1 MLKHIIFWICFI
13 TAVVAML
20 QNVKR
25 LISYLQLGQNENR
38 FNNILTRVKNV
49 LIIAIG
55 QTKLLR
61 DKVAGAV
68 HAMIFWG
75 FLVLLIAVIESIVEG
90 LIPHGNLNWLGPI
103 YSMITVSQDVFCIAI
118 IVGVIWA
125 AIRRL
130 SGNIKRL
137 VVSPSEQRDAMLI
150 LTLIFVIVTSL
161 FLTNASRLGANEE
174 YSWAIRPIS
183 GLLHPLFTNG
193 NFSKIVF
200 ETSWWLHILV
210 IFGFMNYLP
219 HSKHLHVITSIPNVY
234 FSNLGTVNKLE
245 KIDFEQVGLEK
256 FGKGDIE
263 DFTWK
268 QLLDGMTCTHCGRCS
283 TVCPANSTGKILDPK
298 EIIIGLNNRTM
309 DKAPQVLRSKGVQDI
324 PGVDDPSI
332 FEKVLIGDYI
342 SNEALWQ
349 CTTCMACVQECPVM
363 IEHVPAI
370 IDMRRWQVMMQS
382 DFPVQLQPAFQ
393 NIENNFTPWAFSNSE
408 RSDWTQ
414 GTKVKSMESATKNE
428 IENLD
433 VLFWVGCAGSY
444 DDRYKKVT
452 KAFAEIMDIA
462 EVNYRILG
470 TEEKCT
476 GDPARRAGNEYLAS
490 SMIQMNVETL
500 NNYNVKKIVTSCPHC
515 FNTLLNEYPDFG
527 GKYEVIHHTAFIED
541 LIKEGRIKGLNE
553 MQAKV
558 TFHDSCYLGRYNNTY
573 EPPRALINNIPGLEI
588 IEMPRNKDKGFCC
601 GAGGAQMFMEETEGK
616 RINIERTEEA
626 LSTGA
631 QVIASACPFC
641 MTMMSDGVK
650 TLANDS
656 GIVVKDVAELVLEA
670 IHK

>member
-1 MLKHIIFWICFI
+1 M
-13 TAVVAML
+13 
-20 QNVKR
+20 
-25 LISYLQLGQNENR
+25 
-38 FNNILTRVKNV
+38 
-49 LIIAIG
+49 
-55 QTKLLR
+55 
-61 DKVAGAV
+61 
-68 HAMIFWG
+68 
-75 FLVLLIAVIESIVEG
+75 
-90 LIPHGNLNWLGPI
+90 
-103 YSMITVSQDVFCIAI
+103 
-118 IVGVIWA
+118 
-125 AIRRL
+125 
-130 SGNIKRL
+130 
-137 VVSPSEQRDAMLI
+137 
-150 LTLIFVIVTSL
+150 
-161 FLTNASRLGANEE
+161 
-174 YSWAIRPIS
+174 
-183 GLLHPLFTNG
+183 
-193 NFSKIVF
+193 
-200 ETSWWLHILV
+200 
-210 IFGFMNYLP
+210 
-219 HSKHLHVITSIPNVY
+219 
-234 FSNLGTVNKLE
+234 
-245 KIDFEQVGLEK
+245 
-256 FGKGDIE
+256 
-263 DFTWK
+263 
-268 QLLDGMTCTHCGRCS
+268 
-283 TVCPANSTGKILDPK
+283 
-298 EIIIGLNNRTM
+298 
-309 DKAPQVLRSKGVQDI
+309 
-324 PGVDDPSI
+324 
-332 FEKVLIGDYI
+332 
-342 SNEALWQ
+342 
-349 CTTCMACVQECPVM
+349 
-363 IEHVPAI
+363 
-370 IDMRRWQVMMQS
+370 
-382 DFPVQLQPAFQ
+382 
-393 NIENNFTPWAFSNSE
+393 
-408 RSDWTQ
+408 
-414 GTKVKSMESATKNE
+414 
-428 IENLD
+428 
-433 VLFWVGCAGSY
+433 
-444 DDRYKKVT
+444 T

>member
-103 YSMITVSQDVFCIAI
+103 YSMITISQDVFCIAI

-245 KIDFEQVGLEK
+245 KIDFEQEGLEK

-332 FEKVLIGDYI
+332 FERVLIGDYI

>member
-1 MLKHIIFWICFI
+1 
-13 TAVVAML
+13 ML

-137 VVSPSEQRDAMLI
+137 VVSPSEQRDAMII

>member
-1 MLKHIIFWICFI
+1 MY
-13 TAVVAML
+13 
-20 QNVKR
+20 KR
-25 LISYLQLGQNENR
+25 Q
-38 FNNILTRVKNV
+38 
-49 LIIAIG
+49 
-55 QTKLLR
+55 
-61 DKVAGAV
+61 
-68 HAMIFWG
+68 
-75 FLVLLIAVIESIVEG
+75 
-90 LIPHGNLNWLGPI
+90 
-103 YSMITVSQDVFCIAI
+103 
-118 IVGVIWA
+118 
-125 AIRRL
+125 
-130 SGNIKRL
+130 
-137 VVSPSEQRDAMLI
+137 
-150 LTLIFVIVTSL
+150 
-161 FLTNASRLGANEE
+161 
-174 YSWAIRPIS
+174 
-183 GLLHPLFTNG
+183 
-193 NFSKIVF
+193 
-200 ETSWWLHILV
+200 
-210 IFGFMNYLP
+210 
-219 HSKHLHVITSIPNVY
+219 
-234 FSNLGTVNKLE
+234 
-245 KIDFEQVGLEK
+245 
-256 FGKGDIE
+256 
-263 DFTWK
+263 
-268 QLLDGMTCTHCGRCS
+268 
-283 TVCPANSTGKILDPK
+283 
-298 EIIIGLNNRTM
+298 
-309 DKAPQVLRSKGVQDI
+309 VQDI

-527 GKYEVIHHTAFIED
+527 GKYEVIHHTAFLED

-601 GAGGAQMFMEETEGK
+601 GAGGCLLYTSPSP
-616 RINIERTEEA
+616 RDRTR
-626 LSTGA
+626 SRMPS
-631 QVIASACPFC
+631 SA
-641 MTMMSDGVK
+641 
-650 TLANDS
+650 
-656 GIVVKDVAELVLEA
+656 
-670 IHK
+670 

>member
-103 YSMITVSQDVFCIAI
+103 YSMITISQDVFCIAI

-137 VVSPSEQRDAMLI
+137 VVSPSEQRDAMII

>member
-137 VVSPSEQRDAMLI
+137 VVSPSEQRDAMII

-656 GIVVKDVAELVLEA
+656 GILVKDVAELVLEA

>member
-1 MLKHIIFWICFI
+1 
-13 TAVVAML
+13 
-20 QNVKR
+20 
-25 LISYLQLGQNENR
+25 
-38 FNNILTRVKNV
+38 
-49 LIIAIG
+49 
-55 QTKLLR
+55 
-61 DKVAGAV
+61 
-68 HAMIFWG
+68 
-75 FLVLLIAVIESIVEG
+75 
-90 LIPHGNLNWLGPI
+90 
-103 YSMITVSQDVFCIAI
+103 
-118 IVGVIWA
+118 
-125 AIRRL
+125 
-130 SGNIKRL
+130 
-137 VVSPSEQRDAMLI
+137 
-150 LTLIFVIVTSL
+150 
-161 FLTNASRLGANEE
+161 
-174 YSWAIRPIS
+174 
-183 GLLHPLFTNG
+183 
-193 NFSKIVF
+193 
-200 ETSWWLHILV
+200 
-210 IFGFMNYLP
+210 
-219 HSKHLHVITSIPNVY
+219 
-234 FSNLGTVNKLE
+234 
-245 KIDFEQVGLEK
+245 
-256 FGKGDIE
+256 
-263 DFTWK
+263 
-268 QLLDGMTCTHCGRCS
+268 
-283 TVCPANSTGKILDPK
+283 
-298 EIIIGLNNRTM
+298 
-309 DKAPQVLRSKGVQDI
+309 
-324 PGVDDPSI
+324 
-332 FEKVLIGDYI
+332 
-342 SNEALWQ
+342 
-349 CTTCMACVQECPVM
+349 
-363 IEHVPAI
+363 
-370 IDMRRWQVMMQS
+370 MRRWQVMMQS

-656 GIVVKDVAELVLEA
+656 GIVVKAELVLEA

>member
-137 VVSPSEQRDAMLI
+137 VVSPSEQRDAMII

-616 RINIERTEEA
+616 RINE
-626 LSTGA
+626 LKKLYQ
-631 QVIASACPFC
+631 QV
-641 MTMMSDGVK
+641 
-650 TLANDS
+650 
-656 GIVVKDVAELVLEA
+656 
-670 IHK
+670 HR

>member
-137 VVSPSEQRDAMLI
+137 VVSPSEQRDAMII

>member
-90 LIPHGNLNWLGPI
+90 LIPHGILNWLGRI
-103 YSMITVSQDVFCIAI
+103 YSMITISQDVFCIAI

-130 SGNIKRL
+130 SGIIKRL
-137 VVSPSEQRDAMLI
+137 VVSPSEQRDAMII

-332 FEKVLIGDYI
+332 FERVLIGDYI

>member
-1 MLKHIIFWICFI
+1 MED
-13 TAVVAML
+13 VVQYA
-20 QNVKR
+20 QQ
-25 LISYLQLGQNENR
+25 IQQE
-38 FNNILTRVKNV
+38 
-49 LIIAIG
+49 
-55 QTKLLR
+55 
-61 DKVAGAV
+61 
-68 HAMIFWG
+68 
-75 FLVLLIAVIESIVEG
+75 
-90 LIPHGNLNWLGPI
+90 
-103 YSMITVSQDVFCIAI
+103 
-118 IVGVIWA
+118 
-125 AIRRL
+125 
-130 SGNIKRL
+130 
-137 VVSPSEQRDAMLI
+137 
-150 LTLIFVIVTSL
+150 
-161 FLTNASRLGANEE
+161 
-174 YSWAIRPIS
+174 
-183 GLLHPLFTNG
+183 
-193 NFSKIVF
+193 
-200 ETSWWLHILV
+200 
-210 IFGFMNYLP
+210 
-219 HSKHLHVITSIPNVY
+219 
-234 FSNLGTVNKLE
+234 
-245 KIDFEQVGLEK
+245 
-256 FGKGDIE
+256 
-263 DFTWK
+263 
-268 QLLDGMTCTHCGRCS
+268 
-283 TVCPANSTGKILDPK
+283 KILDPK

-393 NIENNFTPWAFSNSE
+393 DIENNFTPWAFSNSE

>member
-103 YSMITVSQDVFCIAI
+103 YSMITISQDVFCIAI

-245 KIDFEQVGLEK
+245 KIDFEQEGLEK

>member
-103 YSMITVSQDVFCIAI
+103 YSMITISQDVFCIAI